1 VATRRFGVAALIIAC
16 AGCTDS
22 APSTPGSAR
31 PTQSPLPTEWTQIW
45 SDEFDGPAGS
55 RVDSSKWVNDLD
67 DGCSVHICGWGNNEL
82 EWYSAD
88 PSNISLNGQGQLAIT
103 GKPAP
108 AGLRCYYGPCRYTSA
123 KITTRGRLV
132 VSPAGKVEARIKLP
146 AGQGLWPAFWMLG
159 STCPQVGWPDC
170 GEIDIMES
178 KGSLPT
184 LSSSALHGPGY
195 SGETPFANWQKFPR
209 GSITDFHTYAVEW
222 DPRSVQWLVDGV
234 PHYQVGTVDIHP
246 YGKSV
251 LGKSF
256 IVILNMAIGGHFD
269 GNPKSDTIF
278 PATMLVDY
286 VRVYAPKSE
295 PPRRIPR

>member
-1 VATRRFGVAALIIAC
+1 M
-16 AGCTDS
+16 
-22 APSTPGSAR
+22 
-31 PTQSPLPTEWTQIW
+31 W

-55 RVDSSKWVNDLD
+55 AVDATKWTNDLD
-67 DGCSVHICGWGNNEL
+67 DGCSQKICGWGNNEL

-88 PSNISLNGQGQLAIT
+88 PTNISLNGQGQLAII
-103 GKPAP
+103 GRPAP
-108 AGLRCYYGPCRYTSA
+108 AGLKCYYGDCRYTSA
-123 KITTRGRLV
+123 KITTRGKLI

-159 STCPQVGWPDC
+159 STCPEVGWPDC

-178 KGSLPT
+178 KGSLPM

-195 SGETPFANWQKFPR
+195 SGQTPFANWQRFTT

-222 DPRSVQWLVDGV
+222 DASSVRWLVDGV
-234 PHYQVGTVDIHP
+234 PHYQVSGGEINAF
-246 YGKSV
+246 GKSV

-256 IVILNMAIGGHFD
+256 IVILNMAVGGHFD
-269 GNPKSDTIF
+269 GNPQSDAIF

-286 VRVYAPKSE
+286 VRVYRPADSGY
-295 PPRRIPR
+295 PRPM